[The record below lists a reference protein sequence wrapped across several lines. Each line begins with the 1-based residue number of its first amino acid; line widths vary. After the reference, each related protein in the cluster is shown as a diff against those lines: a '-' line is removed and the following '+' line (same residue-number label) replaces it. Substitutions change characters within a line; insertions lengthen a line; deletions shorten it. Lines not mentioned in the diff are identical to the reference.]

1 MDVIEIYLRVQRTDI
16 AYIKFIIESYEDI
29 GIIRTIDR
37 KKATIVVLA
46 MPDFISQVREVLAD
60 LSQELE
66 LYEIPPPAEHEE
78 QSDWLV
84 EKIRRGE

>member
-16 AYIKFIIESYEDI
+16 ALIKFIIESYEEL

-46 MPDFISQVREVLAD
+46 MPDFIAEVRAVLQA
-60 LSQELE
+60 LQQELE
-66 LYEIPPPAEHEE
+66 IYEIPPPAGGE
-78 QSDWLV
+78 QQADWLMD
-84 EKIRRGE
+84 KIRRGG

>member
-29 GIIRTIDR
+29 AIIRTVDR
-37 KKATIVVLA
+37 MKATIVVLA
-46 MPDFISQVREVLAD
+46 MPDFIVQVREVLVA

-66 LYEIPPPAEHEE
+66 LYEIPPPDEHEE

-84 EKIRRGE
+84 DRIRRGE